1 MGGRLGGYRIVRKS
15 KVIPRLCELT
25 LFADDDMTTVVGS
38 RRILLDAVGDFQ
50 ASGGDVADFKL
61 MLGQAQ
67 WVVATMRATANAA
80 TQLSEPI
87 EAIRDLP
94 DALPENA
101 AMDRRFRTLAL
112 CSDYTIRCNGGS
124 VTASSLVLL
133 LRSAY
138 FKRLL
143 LHPSSADSQ
152 AHSHYL
158 GYPVD
163 VVSPLVTYLH
173 TDTFGLEPT
182 VPLRSVQEMLKL
194 IDELEPVEMRKLKN
208 GIAAY
213 VHRQFETNNSNV
225 HDLALIAAIAL
236 QLPFERLAIC
246 ALKLIAN
253 DHYIAFKEQYN
264 AEAANPWRAEVY
276 QVLATEFT
284 NHKLHNAHDEK
295 LLFPNEDGPFQP
307 LVYVDRIRETG
318 FTTRLIMGLE

>member
-1 MGGRLGGYRIVRKS
+1 MTYR
-15 KVIPRLCELT
+15 T
-25 LFADDDMTTVVGS
+25 LFPRTPLWTDASERWPCGRHYEVLQ
-38 RRILLDAVGDFQ
+38 LLVLEF
-50 ASGGDVADFKL
+50 S
-61 MLGQAQ
+61 
-67 WVVATMRATANAA
+67 
-80 TQLSEPI
+80 
-87 EAIRDLP
+87 
-94 DALPENA
+94 
-101 AMDRRFRTLAL
+101 
-112 CSDYTIRCNGGS
+112 SDYTIRCNGGS

-213 VHRQFETNNSNV
+213 VHRQFETV
-225 HDLALIAAIAL
+225 ML
-236 QLPFERLAIC
+236 R
-246 ALKLIAN
+246 
-253 DHYIAFKEQYN
+253 
-264 AEAANPWRAEVY
+264 
-276 QVLATEFT
+276 
-284 NHKLHNAHDEK
+284 
-295 LLFPNEDGPFQP
+295 
-307 LVYVDRIRETG
+307 
-318 FTTRLIMGLE
+318 